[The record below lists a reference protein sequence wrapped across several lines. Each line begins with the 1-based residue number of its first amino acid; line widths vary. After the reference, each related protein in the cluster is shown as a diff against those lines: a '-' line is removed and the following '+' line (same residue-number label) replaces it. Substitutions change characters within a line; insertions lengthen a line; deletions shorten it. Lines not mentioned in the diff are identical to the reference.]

1 MDIDFDF
8 HKETTNLIKHGL
20 SLSLAAHLDWDV
32 ALVWIDGRFEYG
44 ECRMIA
50 LAPET
55 GILYY
60 VAFVDRGPVRL
71 AGRRAGQ
78 GQPLL
83 LMHGHP
89 QTMAMWHRV
98 APQLAQRFSVVM
110 MDLRGYGDSSRPEAG
125 PDNVAYSRR
134 EMALDAVAQGAAD
147 AVFAQAVA
155 VVRCTV
161 EGVAPAQAGRV

>member
-55 GILYY
+55 
-60 VAFVDRGPVRL
+60 
-71 AGRRAGQ
+71 
-78 GQPLL
+78 
-83 LMHGHP
+83 
-89 QTMAMWHRV
+89 
-98 APQLAQRFSVVM
+98 
-110 MDLRGYGDSSRPEAG
+110 
-125 PDNVAYSRR
+125 
-134 EMALDAVAQGAAD
+134 
-147 AVFAQAVA
+147 
-155 VVRCTV
+155 
-161 EGVAPAQAGRV
+161 